1 MGYVIFA
8 SVVLVL
14 CIVCDI
20 RCVLAVKDPDF
31 IDADK
36 PELYCLITILSITSI
51 TMVIVIAETI
61 YKYIINNA
69 I

>member
-1 MGYVIFA
+1 MGCVIFA

-14 CIVCDI
+14 CIICGI
-20 RCVLAVKDPDF
+20 RCVLTVKDPDF

-36 PELYCLITILSITSI
+36 PELYCLIVMLSITSI
-51 TMVIVIAETI
+51 AMVIIIAENI
-61 YKYIINNA
+61 KYIINNA